1 VLRCVRKS
9 CVFVLASM
17 LKLSLNVF
25 SQRVRVS
32 VKTVANQYQNNAR
45 ISAVAQLA
53 IASVITVTFP
63 VRHNVLTHSAKL
75 LNLIMNCLFWGHYT
89 RFYYC

>member
-32 VKTVANQYQNNAR
+32 VIAAAALLLQTQLNGGCFVKLGVYW
-45 ISAVAQLA
+45 VHFYCDAQ
-53 IASVITVTFP
+53 
-63 VRHNVLTHSAKL
+63 H
-75 LNLIMNCLFWGHYT
+75 LICQRL
-89 RFYYC
+89 